1 MPVSDSTSIAPM
13 RPDQRKA
20 AAALLR
26 TLTPSAAA
34 LGELFARAG
43 HELALVGGPV
53 RDVFLGRQ
61 PGDLDLTTDAV
72 PERVLE
78 LTRTWADKTWT
89 VGIDFGTIGLRKGD
103 TVFEI
108 TTYRSERYGPRSRK
122 PEVSYGTSL
131 EEDLARRDFTINA
144 MASRLPS
151 YELVD
156 PFGGLAAL
164 REGVIRTPGR
174 PEDSFSDD
182 PLRILRAAR
191 FAARLGFRVVD
202 EVQDA
207 MRAQADRLSIVS
219 AERITDELTKLMLTR
234 DPAAGID
241 LLVRTGVADQVLP
254 EVSAL
259 RMEVDEHHRHKDV
272 YEHSLVVLRQA
283 IDLEPRY
290 GLSGDLVLRLA
301 AILHDIG
308 KPKTRTL
315 LPGGKVAFHH
325 HEVVGAK
332 MARKRLSELRFGKEV
347 VAEVSRLVELH
358 LRFHGYGDGEWTDS
372 AVRRYVRDA
381 GPLLTRLHALTRADC
396 TTRNARK
403 AARLAAAYDAL
414 EERIEV
420 LREKEELDKIR
431 PELDGVEIMA
441 LLGLRPGPLVGKAWN
456 YLLELR
462 LEEGELGRE
471 RVTAELLR
479 WARREGILPSASS
492 SE

>member
-1 MPVSDSTSIAPM
+1 MPVSDSTSVPLPS
-13 RPDQRKA
+13 PDQRKA

-26 TLTPSAAA
+26 TLTPGAAE
-34 LGELFARAG
+34 LGELFVRAG

-53 RDVFLGRQ
+53 RDAFLGDRA
-61 PGDLDLTTDAV
+61 GDLDLTTDAV
-72 PERVLE
+72 PEEVLAIAGK
-78 LTRTWADKTWT
+78 WADKTWT
-89 VGIDFGTIGLRKGD
+89 VGIDFGTVGLRKGD
-103 TVFEI
+103 TIFEI
-108 TTYRSERYGPRSRK
+108 TTYRSEQYGPRSRK
-122 PEVSYGTSL
+122 PDVRYGTSL

-144 MASRLPS
+144 MAARLPS

-164 REGVIRTPGR
+164 RERVIRTPGR

-182 PLRILRAAR
+182 PLRIMRAAR
-191 FAARLGFRVVD
+191 FAARLGFTVAADVLA
-202 EVQDA
+202 A
-207 MRAQADRLSIVS
+207 MGTQASRLQIVS
-219 AERITDELTKLMLTR
+219 AERISDELAKLMLTN
-234 DPAAGID
+234 DPVYGID

-254 EVSAL
+254 EVPAL

-272 YEHSLVVLRQA
+272 YTHSLIVLRQA
-283 IDLEPRY
+283 IDLEPEY

-308 KPKTRTL
+308 KPRTRTM
-315 LPGGKVAFHH
+315 LPDGKVAFHH

-332 MARKRLSELRFGKEV
+332 MARKRLTELRFSKEV
-347 VAEVSRLVELH
+347 VADVAKLIELH

-372 AVRRYVRDA
+372 AVRRYVTAA
-381 GPLLTRLHALTRADC
+381 GPLLTRLHVLTRADC

-403 AARLAAAYDAL
+403 AARLAADYDAL
-414 EERIEV
+414 EARIEV
-420 LREKEELDKIR
+420 LREQEELDKIR
-431 PELDGVEIMA
+431 PELDGQEIMS
-441 LLGLRPGPLVGKAWN
+441 LLGLKQGPLVGKAWN

-479 WARREGILPSASS
+479 WAEREGIHPPPTPGS
-492 SE
+492 